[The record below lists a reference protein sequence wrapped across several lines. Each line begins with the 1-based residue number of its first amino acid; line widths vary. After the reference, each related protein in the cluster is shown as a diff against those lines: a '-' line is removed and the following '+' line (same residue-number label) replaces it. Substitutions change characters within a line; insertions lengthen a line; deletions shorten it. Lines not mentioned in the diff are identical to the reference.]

1 VREAHRVERKP
12 SMTVAEFD
20 KNLEKL
26 ERMLDEQEERMRW
39 LEQKQKERLAREAL
53 AREANE

>member
-1 VREAHRVERKP
+1 
-12 SMTVAEFD
+12 MTVAEFD